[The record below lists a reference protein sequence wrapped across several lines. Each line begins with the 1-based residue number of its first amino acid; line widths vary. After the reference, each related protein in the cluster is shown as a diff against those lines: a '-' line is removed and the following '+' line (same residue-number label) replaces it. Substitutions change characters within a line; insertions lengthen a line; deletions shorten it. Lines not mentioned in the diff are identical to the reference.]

1 MILKRLL
8 LAACLAQQVVT
19 APAIAA
25 EPPGAAAMVQGAI
38 EGYVRPAY
46 ASFAS
51 SAGALGE
58 AVDALCAAHSPA
70 QLAAARIAFSA
81 TVAAWSRVEL
91 VRFGPVTEENRLER
105 VLYWPD
111 RRSTGLKQVQAILA
125 EEDASA
131 VAPASLAGK
140 SVAVQG
146 LGALDFALFGT
157 GSDDLA
163 NAAGFRCAYAAAI
176 SGNVGTIAARLDAA
190 WAEGEGVAGLW
201 ATPGPENPL
210 YRDGG
215 EALGEL
221 LDTMIHGLELVR
233 DVRINGFLG
242 QESAGDK
249 PKQALFWRSGT
260 TIAVLRGN
268 LASIDGLL
276 EASGM
281 ATHLPED
288 RRWIVQSARFEF
300 RNADRALARLDGVP
314 VDAILADPDL
324 RSKLDYVRLV
334 TSSLSDVIGRQLSGE
349 FGLTAGFSSL
359 DGD

>member
-1 MILKRLL
+1 MASK
-8 LAACLAQQVVT
+8 
-19 APAIAA
+19 AA
-25 EPPGAAAMVQGAI
+25 EPPGASAMVQGVI
-38 EGYVRPAY
+38 QRHITPAY
-46 ASFAS
+46 ATFARQADDL
-51 SAGALGE
+51 SAAVGE
-58 AVDALCAAHSPA
+58 LCVAPAA
-70 QLAAARIAFSA
+70 QRLAAARTAFAA
-81 TVAAWSRVEL
+81 TVEAWSRVEL
-91 VRFGPVTEENRLER
+91 VRFGPVTQDNRLER

-125 EEDASA
+125 GEDASA
-131 VAPASLAGK
+131 VDPVSLAGK

-146 LGALDFALFGT
+146 LGALEFVLFGT
-157 GSDDLA
+157 GAEDLA
-163 NAAGFRCAYAAAI
+163 ISAGFRCAYAASISDNLQAI
-176 SGNVGTIAARLDAA
+176 AGTVSAA
-190 WAEGEGVAGLW
+190 WSAGEGAAGLW
-201 ATPGPENPL
+201 AAPSPENPL
-210 YRDGG
+210 YRDSG

-288 RRWIVQSARFEF
+288 SRWIVQSARFEF
-300 RNADRALARLDGVP
+300 RNADHALAGLDGVP

>member
-8 LAACLAQQVVT
+8 FAACFAQAAAT
-19 APAIAA
+19 PAIAA

-38 EGYVRPAY
+38 ESYVRPAY

-51 SAGALGE
+51 NAGALRE
-58 AVDALCAAHSPA
+58 TVDTLCAGPSAA
-70 QLAAARIAFSA
+70 QLAAARAAFAA
-81 TVAAWSRVEL
+81 TAGAWSRIEL

-125 EEDASA
+125 ESDATA
-131 VAPASLAGK
+131 AAAASLAGK

-146 LGALDFALFGT
+146 LGAMEFVLFGT

-163 NAAGFRCAYAAAI
+163 DAAGFRCAYASAI
-176 SGNVGTIAARLDAA
+176 SGNVAAIAGALDAA
-190 WAEGEGVAGLW
+190 WVGGAGAAGLW
-201 ATPGPENPL
+201 AAPGPGNPL

-242 QESAGDK
+242 EDAADDK
-249 PKQALFWRSGT
+249 PKQALFWRSGE
-260 TIAVLRGN
+260 TIAALRGN
-268 LASIDGLL
+268 LASIAGLM
-276 EASGM
+276 EASDM
-281 ATHLPED
+281 AAHLPED
-288 RRWIVQSARFEF
+288 RRWIVGSARFELA
-300 RNADRALARLDGVP
+300 NASRALETLDGRSVA
-314 VDAILADPDL
+314 DILADPDL
-324 RSKLDYVRLV
+324 RAKLDYVRLV
-334 TSSLSDVIGRQLSGE
+334 TSSLSDVIGRQLSAE
-349 FGLTAGFSSL
+349 FGLTVGFSSL